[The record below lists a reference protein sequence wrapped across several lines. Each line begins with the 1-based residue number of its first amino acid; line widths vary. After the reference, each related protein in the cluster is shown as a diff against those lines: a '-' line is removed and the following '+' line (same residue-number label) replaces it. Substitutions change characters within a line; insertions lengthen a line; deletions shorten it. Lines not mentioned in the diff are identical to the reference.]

1 MFRKAI
7 FVPIGVS
14 ITLATGMVAQ
24 QQPSAVSQAFPD
36 LAQHIDPNLPG
47 PHGWPGL
54 KVGWLFTGSILQP
67 DIGFKSECNPA
78 FGDRMNVIDYLGWN
92 AQGSWLLGADYC
104 VYVWNLHSN
113 SLTMMYKAPNE
124 IPAAEFDSM
133 RSPAEIRVSCS

>member
-1 MFRKAI
+1 
-7 FVPIGVS
+7 
-14 ITLATGMVAQ
+14 MVAQ

-78 FGDRMNVIDYLGWN
+78 FEDRMNVIDYLGWN